1 MRMSVRACVRTLC
14 LAVIMRIAIAAR
26 MSIRTGVNAIVWR
39 MIARPATAVQ
49 MGRRR
54 WFGWRWQTALL
65 AQILP
70 RRHLVVVFIAA
81 AVEVRDK
88 SLTRFLVHVAE
99 ERDVRVLEA

>member
-1 MRMSVRACVRTLC
+1 MRMSVRACVRMTLR
-14 LAVIMRIAIAAR
+14 LAPIMRMR
-26 MSIRTGVNAIVWR
+26 
-39 MIARPATAVQ
+39 TAVVMRSGVCGRVSYRCMAVRFVQ
-49 MGRRR
+49 MARWR

-81 AVEVRDK
+81 TVEVRDK

-99 ERDVRVLEA
+99 QRDVRVLEA

>member
-1 MRMSVRACVRTLC
+1 MTPC
-14 LAVIMRIAIAAR
+14 LAAIMR
-26 MSIRTGVNAIVWR
+26 SAIVMR
-39 MIARPATAVQ
+39 IGVCGCVSYPCMPVRIVQ
-49 MGRRR
+49 MARWR

-81 AVEVRDK
+81 TVEVRDK

-99 ERDVRVLEA
+99 QRDVRVLEA